1 VTERAKGIL
10 MERHHVHEQD
20 AFNML
25 RAHAR
30 ATNRKVV
37 DVAEAV
43 VSSHT
48 LLPDVTGPT
57 DSV

>member
-1 VTERAKGIL
+1 